1 MRNVVS
7 PSVLFFLL
15 MLLCVSCETQ
25 LKNEKSVNKSESR
38 KELKK
43 RFSEAVQGIPLTIP
57 LIEESDP
64 SLFLMPVSNGDDSLR
79 VDRLYLVDTRGEKFD
94 FERDVYRIDSVDR
107 MCIVE
112 DSMFRTIAFVS
123 NIHDYK
129 KRKYV
134 INAFMFYDILQIKDN
149 QWDYP
154 SALKLPV
161 TVRPATPKEIREAY
175 GRSSED

>member
-1 MRNVVS
+1 MRNVVNL
-7 PSVLFFLL
+7 SVLFFLL
-15 MLLCVSCETQ
+15 MLVCMSCETQ
-25 LKNEKSVNKSESR
+25 KNEKSAKSKAESR

-79 VDRLYLVDTRGEKFD
+79 VDRLYLVDTTGEKFD

-123 NIHDYK
+123 NKHK
-129 KRKYV
+129 KSKYA
-134 INAFMFYDILQIKDN
+134 INGVMFYEMMQIKDN

-161 TVRPATPKEIREAY
+161 TVRAATPKEIREAY
-175 GRSSED
+175 GGTESEK

>member
-1 MRNVVS
+1 MRNVVNQ
-7 PSVLFFLL
+7 SVLFFLL
-15 MLLCVSCETQ
+15 MLVCMSCETQ
-25 LKNEKSVNKSESR
+25 KNEKSAKSKAESR

-79 VDRLYLVDTRGEKFD
+79 VDRLYLVDTTGEKFD
-94 FERDVYRIDSVDR
+94 FERDIYSIDSVDR

-112 DSMFRTIAFVS
+112 DSMFRSIAFVS
-123 NIHDYK
+123 NKHK
-129 KRKYV
+129 KSKYA
-134 INAFMFYDILQIKDN
+134 INGVMFYEMMQIKDN

-161 TVRPATPKEIREAY
+161 TVRAATPKEIREVY
-175 GRSSED
+175 GGTESEK